1 MGSLYLQTVL
11 NRLEIPFDIYSFVFI
26 VYNFAIVGIYSI
38 FFGDGIPKIVT
49 QGYLICTSVLLS
61 WQLSRF
67 DEWTTWSLLFFLALY
82 DLFAVLT
89 PCGPL
94 NALVSLMQQR
104 PNEQVPGLLYETSV
118 ILPSNSVRINN
129 RPRQNFDS
137 RDLNIEPRDSIN
149 ESEIELE
156 DIRKDSSKKKRS
168 YRGLSDLAISDSN
181 AENELLSNLEDNTN
195 IRNQKMKGKF
205 RNHLVNYS
213 YLVSYDSA
221 KNESKKKKK
230 SRSNKTVRT
239 SRKQSLKLGLGDFV
253 FYSVLVSRAAM
264 KGFIPFFCC
273 FVTIL
278 WVR

>member
-1 MGSLYLQTVL
+1 MGSLYLETVL

-82 DLFAVLT
+82 DLFAVLS

-94 NALVSLMQQR
+94 KALVSLMQQR

-118 ILPSNSVRINN
+118 ILPSNSIRIHN
-129 RPRQNFDS
+129 RTRQNFDS

-156 DIRKDSSKKKRS
+156 DIRKDSTKKKRS
-168 YRGLSDLAISDSN
+168 YRGLSDNAISNSN

-195 IRNQKMKGKF
+195 IRNQKIKGKF
-205 RNHLVNYS
+205 RNH
-213 YLVSYDSA
+213 
-221 KNESKKKKK
+221 
-230 SRSNKTVRT
+230 
-239 SRKQSLKLGLGDFV
+239 
-253 FYSVLVSRAAM
+253 
-264 KGFIPFFCC
+264 
-273 FVTIL
+273 
-278 WVR
+278 